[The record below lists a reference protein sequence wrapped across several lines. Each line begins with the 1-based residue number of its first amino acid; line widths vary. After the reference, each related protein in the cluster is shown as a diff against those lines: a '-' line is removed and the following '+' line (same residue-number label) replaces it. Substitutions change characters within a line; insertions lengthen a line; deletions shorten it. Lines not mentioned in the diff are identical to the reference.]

1 MEQVSVTLKAT
12 FVIIT
17 LLTVFQFYR
26 AANRS
31 NPALVMILVWM
42 AFLLVTG
49 QTDMYT
55 DGFAKPPKFILLV
68 APPMLLILTLFITTG
83 GRNFIDN
90 LNAGQLTLLH
100 TIRIGV
106 EIVLFY
112 LFMAK
117 TIPIEMTF
125 EGRNFDI
132 IAGLTAPLVYYFGY
146 VKKLLSSRLLI
157 AWNICCLALLM
168 NIVITA
174 IFSVHT
180 PFQHFGFDQPNIAVA
195 HFPFCWLPG
204 VVVPLVLFSHLATLR
219 QLLLNRDH

>member
-1 MEQVSVTLKAT
+1 MV
-12 FVIIT
+12 
-17 LLTVFQFYR
+17 R
-26 AANRS
+26 
-31 NPALVMILVWM
+31 
-42 AFLLVTG
+42 
-49 QTDMYT
+49 
-55 DGFAKPPKFILLV
+55 
-68 APPMLLILTLFITTG
+68 ILTLFITTG
-83 GRNFIDN
+83 GRNFIDT
-90 LNAGQLTLLH
+90 LNTGQLTLLH

-112 LFMAK
+112 LFVAK

-146 VKKLLSSRLLI
+146 VKKLLSSKLLI
-157 AWNICCLALLM
+157 AWNICCLVLLI

-174 IFSVHT
+174 ILSVHT

-204 VVVPLVLFSHLATLR
+204 IVVPLVLFSHLATLR
-219 QLLLNRDH
+219 QLLLNRQ